1 MKTNKIIGIAVATF
15 GVVLSTSV
23 AFALYAHA
31 DNPKQIGIGVF
42 DPIVSQDG
50 DINFVIDSIA
60 ADNEN
65 AAFSPA
71 HLSNAYSFRI
81 GANKGAD
88 SVLPLQNYTVGDLT
102 VTISSS
108 NTTLISNLTA
118 VASVAV
124 PQNKWQDNDTG
135 TANDGKLDLAV
146 QKNQGNTAI
155 TCSLTNFAAQS
166 VKDLAGGVNSIV
178 SLSLTLPALNEET
191 MLAIGEATYT
201 ITASWVEPAN
211 FTYAYITGT
220 QYGWAAANNDTRM
233 VPNALSDH
241 GFEWMYQHYTDQTPG
256 DARGAKC
263 IQWDQALN
271 NGEGA
276 WAWSGGDDAAIALD
290 KQYDVYWA
298 GGNGVNANFGSGY
311 AL

>member
-31 DNPKQIGIGVF
+31 DSPKQIGIGVF
-42 DPIVSQDG
+42 EQIVSQDG
-50 DINFVIDSIA
+50 DVNYQIDTIA

-65 AAFSPA
+65 AAFSPE
-71 HLSNAYSFRI
+71 HLSNAYSFRV
-81 GANKGAD
+81 GASKGLD
-88 SVLPLQNYTVGDLT
+88 SVLPLQKYTVGDLSIR
-102 VTISSS
+102 ISST
-108 NTTLISNLTA
+108 NTTLIQNLTA
-118 VASVAV
+118 AASVAV
-124 PQNKWQDNDTG
+124 PQNKWQDNSDDDD
-135 TANDGKLDLAV
+135 DGKIDLAV
-146 QKNQGNTAI
+146 QKNVGNTEI
-155 TCSLTNFAAQS
+155 TCSLTNFTAQS
-166 VKDLAGGVNSIV
+166 LKDVEGGVNSIV

-191 MLAIGEATYT
+191 MLAIAEATYT

-220 QYGWAAANNDTRM
+220 QYGWAAANNDSRM
-233 VPNALSDH
+233 VPNALANS
-241 GFEWMYQHYTDQTPG
+241 FEWMYEHYKDQTPG
-256 DARGAKC
+256 DSRGAKC

-271 NGEGA
+271 EGNGA
-276 WAWSGGDDAAIALD
+276 WAWSGGDDAVIALD